1 MSPRSP
7 TLQGH
12 VPGRQSTLTSHRC
25 REARKCRW
33 VVVDCCPS
41 TMMST
46 GCDSLIRDPRNSS
59 LRVVYPMR
67 PRRLRRVWLVARA
80 FFFFL
85 RGIFPPRSRVATERV
100 ESSLR
105 LCGRSRRFGQY
116 QYPQTCGR
124 PTHRPAGMR
133 EPLSAPCVRQL
144 GWVGRLGSIPD
155 DTPDL
160 GWLDSVPAAQ
170 LDCLSSPQ
178 ITHNL
183 VSSAWPPSMAAVA
196 LCIPVG
202 SGQSEP
208 CQTQTAGRGFRR
220 VSPSGR
226 HLAPGRDSIGRFA

>member
-1 MSPRSP
+1 MWMGRGHTYGGHVRGALRGRDGMESGFNLSNLTRVTRCCGVHKNPSSPSVVSLPRALALEPSNQRHSHLLPQQMSPRSP
-7 TLQGH
+7 TLQGY

-25 REARKCRW
+25 RQARKCRW

-80 FFFFL
+80 SFFFFL
-85 RGIFPPRSRVATERV
+85 RGISPPRSRVATERV

-116 QYPQTCGR
+116 QYCTHRPAVGR
-124 PTHRPAGMR
+124 PTHRPAGIR

-144 GWVGRLGSIPD
+144 GWVGRL
-155 DTPDL
+155 
-160 GWLDSVPAAQ
+160 DSWDPF
-170 LDCLSSPQ
+170 LMTL
-178 ITHNL
+178 
-183 VSSAWPPSMAAVA
+183 
-196 LCIPVG
+196 
-202 SGQSEP
+202 
-208 CQTQTAGRGFRR
+208 
-220 VSPSGR
+220 
-226 HLAPGRDSIGRFA
+226 